1 MPFMY
6 AEYMTKLMAP
16 KPYPPQPRFD
26 APKLTPFFK
35 PIEESTIGVLT
46 SCGAQLK
53 DDKPMAETNALS
65 YRLLHRDIPLVYLRD
80 AL

>member
-35 PIEESTIGVLT
+35 PIDGFGRMYFQWRGEGRNGFGI
-46 SCGAQLK
+46 LK
-53 DDKPMAETNALS
+53 L
-65 YRLLHRDIPLVYLRD
+65 
-80 AL
+80 